1 MANTLPSNTARPG
14 AAANSPGV
22 EVASRPTDAT
32 ETVGQPAKILRIGT
46 MTKQL
51 LDEVRQSPLDDASR
65 VRLREIYE
73 TSIRELSDA
82 LSPDLQQ
89 ELHRMAIPF
98 GEGRAPSDAELRIAH
113 AQLVGW
119 LEGLFQGIQAA
130 LYSQQV
136 AARNQL
142 EEMRRQG
149 IPAASEGRPPPPG
162 TYL

>member
-1 MANTLPSNTARPG
+1 MANTTPSH
-14 AAANSPGV
+14 AAGPSTVVTSPTGETSSAPADV
-22 EVASRPTDAT
+22 T

-65 VRLREIYE
+65 ARLREIYE

-98 GEGRAPSDAELRIAH
+98 DEGRAPSDAELRIAQ

-130 LYSQQV
+130 LYSQQIS
-136 AARNQL
+136 AQNQL
-142 EEMRRQG
+142 EEMRRRG
-149 IPAASEGRPPPPG
+149 IPAASDGRPPPTG
-162 TYL
+162 NYL